1 MNAASGSTQKTK
13 YRIFT
18 RDKDFYKS
26 LILLAIP
33 ISLQNLITFAVNFA
47 DNVMI
52 GSLGDHAVSGV
63 YICSQFQSVL
73 QMLIGGVEGTLLI
86 LSAQYW
92 GKRDKQSIKYIS
104 SIGMRFGLGVGFVM
118 MAFGS
123 LFPSQIMS
131 LFTADAG
138 VIAEGAVYLRIIAF
152 TYLLFPVSQIL
163 TASMRAVE
171 TPKVGLYISIIA
183 LFLNIS
189 LNYIFIFGKL
199 GLPARGV
206 KGAAIATLL
215 SRIVEMS
222 FAVIYVLKVDK
233 KLQLKPSD
241 YLKINRTLLRD
252 YVKYGIPVCGGSVVW
267 SINMLAQAKIMGY
280 YDASVIAAVSITGML
295 NSLVFMW
302 TLGLSNA
309 VGIITGKTVGAG
321 EYEKMKQYAITVQV
335 IFALIGLAS
344 GGIVMLACEP
354 FISLYNVS
362 NEAMAYTRQLASVLA
377 ITVMGQCY
385 QAPCLGGLVKSGGDV
400 SFVFKNDTIFVFLVV
415 IPSALIAQRVF
426 HAAPWVVFAC
436 LKSDQV
442 LKCFVALPKIN
453 SFNWMKNLTRNQ
465 EEIAAG
471 KA

>member
-1 MNAASGSTQKTK
+1 MNTAPGPAQKTK
-13 YRIFT
+13 YRLFT
-18 RDKDFYKS
+18 RDKDFYRS
-26 LILLAIP
+26 LVLLAVP

-52 GSLGDHAVSGV
+52 GSLGDNAVSGV

-92 GKRDKQSIKYIS
+92 GKKDTESIRNIS
-104 SIGMRFGLGVGFVM
+104 SIGMRFGLGVGAVM
-118 MAFGS
+118 MLLGA
-123 LFPSQIMS
+123 LFPSQILG
-131 LFTADAG
+131 LFTADQG
-138 VIAEGAVYLRIIAF
+138 VIADGAVYLQIIAF

-199 GLPARGV
+199 GLPAMGV

-222 FAVIYVLKVDK
+222 FAIVYVFRVDK
-233 KLQLKPSD
+233 KLRLKVSD
-241 YLKINRTLLRD
+241 YFKINRTLLKD
-252 YVKYGIPVCGGSVVW
+252 FVKYGIPVCGGSAVW

-280 YDASVIAAVSITGML
+280 YDASAIAAVSITGNL

-302 TLGLSNA
+302 TLGFSNA

-335 IFALIGLAS
+335 IFALI
-344 GGIVMLACEP
+344 V
-354 FISLYNVS
+354 
-362 NEAMAYTRQLASVLA
+362 
-377 ITVMGQCY
+377 
-385 QAPCLGGLVKSGGDV
+385 
-400 SFVFKNDTIFVFLVV
+400 
-415 IPSALIAQRVF
+415 
-426 HAAPWVVFAC
+426 
-436 LKSDQV
+436 
-442 LKCFVALPKIN
+442 
-453 SFNWMKNLTRNQ
+453 
-465 EEIAAG
+465 
-471 KA
+471 

>member
-1 MNAASGSTQKTK
+1 MNAAQSGNRT
-13 YRIFT
+13 RFRLFT
-18 RDKDFYKS
+18 RDRDFYRS
-26 LILLAIP
+26 LIMLAIP
-33 ISLQNLITFAVNFA
+33 IAMQNLITFAVNFA
-47 DNVMI
+47 DNIMI
-52 GSLGDHAVSGV
+52 GSLGDNAVSGV

-73 QMLIGGVEGTLLI
+73 QMLTGGIEGTLLI
-86 LSAQYW
+86 LAAQYW
-92 GKRDKQSIKYIS
+92 GKRDTDSIRRIA
-104 SIGMRFGLGVGFVM
+104 SIGMRFGIGVGLVM
-118 MAFGS
+118 CILGAAAPAGI
-123 LFPSQIMS
+123 LS
-131 LFTADAG
+131 LFTADRG
-138 VIAEGAVYLRIIAF
+138 VVAEGAVYLRIIAF

-199 GLPARGV
+199 GLPAMGV

-215 SRIVEMS
+215 SRIAELS
-222 FAVIYVLKVDK
+222 FAIVYVFRVDQKLGLKISDFLKVNRM
-233 KLQLKPSD
+233 LLHD
-241 YLKINRTLLRD
+241 YI
-252 YVKYGIPVCGGSVVW
+252 KYGIPVCGGSVVW

-280 YDASVIAAVSITGML
+280 YDASAIAAVSITGML

-321 EYEKMKQYAITVQV
+321 EYEKMKQYAVTVQV

-362 NEAMAYTRQLASVLA
+362 EGAMAYTRQFAAVLA

-385 QAPCLGGLVKSGGDV
+385 QAPCLGGLVKAGGDV
-400 SFVFKNDTIFVFLVV
+400 SFVFKNDSIFVFLVV
-415 IPSALIAQRVF
+415 IPSALIAQHVF

-453 SFNWMKNLTRNQ
+453 SFNWMKNLTRNK
-465 EEIAAG
+465 EEI
-471 KA
+471 KAEEA